1 MNQQPRSRIVF
12 ANENK
17 FWDFSTLAI
26 SLQVFPVSLIC
37 FNLSS
42 SAGVQ
47 GVFVRLF
54 LSFGS
59 GAEASTSATCG
70 AALLAC
76 ASAPPTAVDM
86 FPGGWFKVT
95 DLRFR
100 LAVGV
105 NGDCAPRGDSWP
117 AVVTGAAGCKL
128 GNSVGAGY

>member
-1 MNQQPRSRIVF
+1 MSYTGHRQSLRRWIHEPSLAYLVPVLLHTSFSALRECLRGIMNQQPRSRIVF

-59 GAEASTSATCG
+59 GAEASTSAT
-70 AALLAC
+70 
-76 ASAPPTAVDM
+76 
-86 FPGGWFKVT
+86 
-95 DLRFR
+95 
-100 LAVGV
+100 
-105 NGDCAPRGDSWP
+105 
-117 AVVTGAAGCKL
+117 
-128 GNSVGAGY
+128 